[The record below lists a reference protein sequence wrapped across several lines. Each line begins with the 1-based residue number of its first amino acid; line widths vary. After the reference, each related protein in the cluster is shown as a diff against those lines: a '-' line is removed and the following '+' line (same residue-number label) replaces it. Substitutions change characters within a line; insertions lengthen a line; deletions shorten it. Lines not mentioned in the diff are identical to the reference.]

1 MRSFAN
7 SLLQRSTN
15 STPQSAWLTKQLEEK
30 YFSKLPIVNSAA
42 SISSTKKSKYKA
54 KRILIDGIWFHSKRE
69 GSRYLVLKQLEK
81 IGLIRN
87 LRLQVPYL
95 IEINGIKICKYN
107 ADFVYFDVA
116 KGVEVVEDSKGYQ
129 TKDYK
134 LKKKMVEAAY
144 SIRILET

>member
-1 MRSFAN
+1 M
-7 SLLQRSTN
+7 
-15 STPQSAWLTKQLEEK
+15 KIE
-30 YFSKLPIVNSAA
+30 
-42 SISSTKKSKYKA
+42 
-54 KRILIDGIWFHSKRE
+54 GIWFHSQRE

-81 IGLIRN
+81 LGLIRN

-134 LKKKMVEAAY
+134 LKKKMVEAYY
-144 SIRILET
+144 SIKILET